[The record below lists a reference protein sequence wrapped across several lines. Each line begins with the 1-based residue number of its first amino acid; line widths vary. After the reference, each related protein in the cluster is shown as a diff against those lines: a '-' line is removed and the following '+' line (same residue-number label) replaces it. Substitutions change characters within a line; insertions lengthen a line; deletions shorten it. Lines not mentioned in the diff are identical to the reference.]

1 MPSRNFNPACLL
13 YVLTTSSIL
22 KLNNAEPYD
31 LIFIDAQKSGYPA
44 YLEHILAQSAP
55 GGKNR
60 LLRPGGLIVG
70 DNVLR
75 RAIVADDSVD
85 NPAAEEQ
92 AQRAMRS
99 EYAADSD
106 IESIRRYNK
115 GVVGNERLESFLM
128 PLFDGVSIARLVD

>member
-1 MPSRNFNPACLL
+1 MLRA
-13 YVLTTSSIL
+13 LTARSIL
-22 KLNNAEPYD
+22 QLNTAEPYD

-44 YLEHILAQSAP
+44 YLAHILAQSVP
-55 GGKNR
+55 GQKNR

-75 RAIVADDSVD
+75 RAIVADDSAD

-92 AQRAMRS
+92 AQRGIRS
-99 EYAADSD
+99 EYSADND
-106 IESIRRYNK
+106 IECIRRYNK
-115 GVVGNERLESFLM
+115 GVVESERLESFLM